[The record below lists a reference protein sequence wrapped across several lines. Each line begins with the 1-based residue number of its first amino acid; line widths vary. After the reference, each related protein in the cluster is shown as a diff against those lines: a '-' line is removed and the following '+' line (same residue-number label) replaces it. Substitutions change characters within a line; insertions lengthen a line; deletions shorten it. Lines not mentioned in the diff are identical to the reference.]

1 MVRPKSSGRCV
12 GVQRCSKILYEMIS
26 RKLVLAVQKAASA
39 SIYNRQT
46 TLAELTTAQ
55 SVILAIMNS
64 VLTEDLEFCGM
75 LLKLYSSVEQLR
87 SSYLT
92 VWLRDDF
99 DFPEE
104 DVTKVLMTVAHL
116 VNRGILDMP
125 DHVLRVFR
133 GLAAKYRVVEKCQ
146 QEKDFETIK
155 FLAGESDEVLNED
168 VMKESTD
175 INERKISSSI
185 MPKIVVDCGELKTAY
200 SGEEFPKKFVLK
212 NINFK
217 EVSEATQNY
226 SITKSSSDTNILSR
240 GTRSRRKSTLSM
252 FIDEKEESTLTH
264 PTGIQYKSGSVADI
278 STGHG
283 IPVTRFRK
291 SSIDRYRNAISKKEE
306 NTVSEI
312 SHSGKR
318 TEVKADNKC
327 SYNISKSSSALNLRS
342 NIADIISEESAEKDN
357 VIDDKKPFYNIYKSS
372 SARCL
377 RSHIAEKATT
387 SNVLSDPVSIG
398 SSDAAVVR
406 KFLKLPYDLSEDE
419 LRRRLCNE
427 DGEGRTPL
435 ERASFEGRSEIV
447 QAILRIGVDFPSRK
461 GKVTGVHLAAEEG
474 NFDVLQLL
482 LDNGADLN
490 EATSSKRRPIHFAAE
505 RGHDLCLS
513 WLLLHGADIESK
525 DISWQTPLHKAAAG
539 GHIEAVR
546 VLLGNSAN
554 LEAEDR
560 LGRLPLHHA
569 AKNGKLDTALVL
581 LDCGS
586 DVNAKDRKGHTP
598 LFFAK
603 EASHQHVVELLQA
616 RGGTED

>member
-1 MVRPKSSGRCV
+1 MVRPKTSGRCV
-12 GVQRCSKILYEMIS
+12 GVQRCSKILYEMLS

-64 VLTEDLEFCGM
+64 ILTEDFEFCGI
-75 LLKLYSSVEQLR
+75 LIKLYSSVEQLR

-99 DFPEE
+99 DFQEE
-104 DVTKVLMTVAHL
+104 DVSKVLMTVARL
-116 VNRGILDMP
+116 VNGGILDLP

-133 GLAAKYRVVEKCQ
+133 GLAAKYHVVDKCQ
-146 QEKDFETIK
+146 LEKDFETIK
-155 FLAGESDEVLNED
+155 FLVGESDEVCT
-168 VMKESTD
+168 VIKESTD
-175 INERKISSSI
+175 ISEKKKGNDTIC
-185 MPKIVVDCGELKTAY
+185 PKIIVDSCEQKKAYCGEEL
-200 SGEEFPKKFVLK
+200 PKKFVLK

-217 EVSEATQNY
+217 EVSESTKNY
-226 SITKSSSDTNILSR
+226 SIAKSSSDTNIIGR
-240 GTRSRRKSTLSM
+240 GTRNRRKATLSM
-252 FIDEKEESTLTH
+252 FIDEKEESASMN
-264 PTGIQYKSGSVADI
+264 PAGIQYKSGSVADI
-278 STGHG
+278 ATGRVT
-283 IPVTRFRK
+283 PVPRARK
-291 SSIDRYRNAISKKEE
+291 SNFDRYRNAISKKEE
-306 NTVSEI
+306 NAVSEI

-318 TEVKADNKC
+318 TEVGADSKY
-327 SYNISKSSSALNLRS
+327 SYNISKSSSAFNLRS
-342 NIADIISEESAEKDN
+342 NIADISEESAEKD
-357 VIDDKKPFYNIYKSS
+357 VTDDKKPFYNIYKSS

-377 RSHIAEKATT
+377 PSHIAEKATT
-387 SNVLSDPVSIG
+387 SNLPSDPVSTD
-398 SSDAAVVR
+398 SSEAALLR
-406 KFLKLPYDLSEDE
+406 KYLKLPFDLCEDE
-419 LRRRLCNE
+419 LRKRLVNE

-447 QAILRIGVDFPSRK
+447 QAILKIGVDFPSRK
-461 GKVTGVHLAAEEG
+461 GKVTAVHLAAEEG
-474 NFDVLQLL
+474 NLDVLQLL
-482 LDNGADLN
+482 LDNGVDLN
-490 EATSSKRRPIHFAAE
+490 EATQGKKRPIHFAAE

-539 GHIEAVR
+539 GHVEAVR

-554 LEAEDR
+554 LGAEDR
-560 LGRLPLHHA
+560 LGRLPLHLA
-569 AKNGKLDTALVL
+569 AKNGRMDTALVL

-603 EASHQHVVELLQA
+603 EASHPHVIELLQN

>member
-12 GVQRCSKILYEMIS
+12 GVQRCSKILYEMLS
-26 RKLVLAVQKAASA
+26 RKLVLAVQRAASA

-64 VLTEDLEFCGM
+64 LLTEDLEFCNL

-104 DVTKVLMTVAHL
+104 DVSKVLMTVARL
-116 VNRGILDMP
+116 VNGGILDMP

-133 GLAAKYRVVEKCQ
+133 GLAGKYHVVESCQ
-146 QEKDFETIK
+146 HEKDFETIK
-155 FLAGESDEVLNED
+155 FLIEGESDEGCNEYA
-168 VMKESTD
+168 VKESTE
-175 INERKISSSI
+175 INEKKGSNSI
-185 MPKIVVDCGELKTAY
+185 TPKITVDGGDLKTAYY

-217 EVSEATQNY
+217 EVAEATKNY
-226 SITKSSSDTNILSR
+226 GIAKSSSDTNILGR
-240 GTRSRRKSTLSM
+240 GARNRRKATLSM
-252 FIDEKEESTLTH
+252 LIDEKEESTLAH
-264 PTGIQYKSGSVADI
+264 SSGIPYKSGSVTDI
-278 STGHG
+278 PQSHG
-283 IPVTRFRK
+283 IHVSRFRR
-291 SSIDRYRNAISKKEE
+291 SSIDRYRNAISKKDE
-306 NTVSEI
+306 NTVFEI

-318 TEVKADNKC
+318 TEVAADNRK

-342 NIADIISEESAEKDN
+342 NIADIIEEKSPVTED
-357 VIDDKKPFYNIYKSS
+357 KPFYNIYKSS
-372 SARCL
+372 SARCV
-377 RSHIAEKATT
+377 RSHIAETPT
-387 SNVLSDPVSIG
+387 SDLLPSDPVNTDSR
-398 SSDAAVVR
+398 DAAVVR
-406 KFLKLPYDLSEDE
+406 KYLKLPSILPDEE
-419 LRRRLCNE
+419 LRKRLCNE

-435 ERASFEGRSEIV
+435 ERASFEGRSDIV
-447 QAILRIGVDFPSRK
+447 QTILRIGVDFASRK
-461 GKVTGVHLAAEEG
+461 GKVTAVHLAAEEG
-474 NFDVLQLL
+474 NLDVLQLL

-490 EATSSKRRPIHFAAE
+490 EATTSKKKAIHFAAE

-539 GHIEAVR
+539 GHIETVR

-554 LEAEDR
+554 LDAEDR

-569 AKNGKLDTALVL
+569 AKNGKMDTALVL

-586 DVNAKDRKGHTP
+586 DVNSKDRKGHTP

-603 EASHQHVVELLQA
+603 EASHQDVVELLKV